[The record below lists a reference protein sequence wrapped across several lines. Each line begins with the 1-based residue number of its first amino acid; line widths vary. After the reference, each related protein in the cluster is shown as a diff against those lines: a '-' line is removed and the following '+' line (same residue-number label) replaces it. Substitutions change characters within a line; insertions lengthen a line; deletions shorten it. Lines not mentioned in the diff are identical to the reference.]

1 MSRFLQRPMFRR
13 GGSTGEGITSGLRQ
27 GYNRG
32 RVVNPGGYKGDEEF
46 NLSDYLSEQP
56 ELPRSSAGADFWL
69 NLGTSILAQPGGRP
83 ILQTLGTAGQEP
95 LKQFQQQRSKENLL
109 KYKHAQG
116 ERQFQLEIYK
126 ALSDKDKIAL
136 AEKIDYLMEE
146 HGITKEEALNRALPE
161 FRKPRHPDEQKLLDT
176 EYDRDQLDKEIQLIQ
191 SGLSSETEYISKEQ
205 AAVIHNFYSQAK
217 DQGWRYEADTPYIDL
232 TAIQEEWRA
241 AGKKQEDWLN
251 ENGNIAI
258 SPEEQSTYSAGLYY
272 VDSFT
277 GDVYQVGV
285 GSTELIK
292 IDLDEIKIN

>member
-258 SPEEQSTYSAGLYY
+258 SPEEQSTYSEGLYY